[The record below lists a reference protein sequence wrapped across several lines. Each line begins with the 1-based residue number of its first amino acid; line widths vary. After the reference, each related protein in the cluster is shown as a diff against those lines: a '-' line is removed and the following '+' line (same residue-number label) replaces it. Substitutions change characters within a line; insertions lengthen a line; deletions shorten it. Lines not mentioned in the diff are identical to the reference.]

1 MTQPNNR
8 EIYNTENQVAR
19 ENNAASSGIVLGIL
33 LATVAA
39 IGVGAFFFTN
49 QTSEN
54 PSPNQTTIIE
64 KTKEVPVPQPPAP
77 DVNVKAPD
85 VNVKAPDVKIETS
98 NPSPVETPNTQ
109 NNTSAPSA
117 SSEAEK

>member
-8 EIYNTENQVAR
+8 EIYTTENQVAR

-33 LATVAA
+33 LATAAA

-64 KTKEVPVPQPPAP
+64 KTKEVPVSQPP
-77 DVNVKAPD
+77 DVNVKVPD
-85 VNVKAPDVKIETS
+85 VNVKAPDVKIENS

-109 NNTSAPSA
+109 NNTSASPSA